1 MRNTMVREPTHPGI
15 FLKEDYMAPLGLSQ
29 AKVAQL
35 LHVNKRVIHE
45 LCTQKRGL
53 SVLMA
58 LKLEKLFGIEAEFW
72 LNAQNS
78 YDIWLVGQ
86 KNEDVL
92 EIGMEEIKCISQQ
105 EKKDIQ

>member
-29 AKVAQL
+29 AKIAKL
-35 LHVNKRVIHE
+35 LHVNKRTIHE
-45 LCTQKRGL
+45 LCTQKRGV
-53 SVLMA
+53 SALMA

-78 YDIWLVGQ
+78 YDIWIALQ
-86 KNEDVL
+86 KHKNNQKIVYP
-92 EIGMEEIKCISQQ
+92 IT
-105 EKKDIQ
+105 KKET